1 MQVLTKKKKVV
12 ADHIENYKKRLV
24 KILKISWTILT
35 ISQVAEMLKIFQVW
49 TFYKQTSMLDSNI
62 EILSCLYWEVSV
74 NIGL

>member
-35 ISQVAEMLKIFQVW
+35 ISQVAEMLEIFQVW